1 MGQAA
6 EQEVE
11 TFLAAGG
18 GFRPSSPTY
27 PHPHDKPFD
36 PTKTYKDPNAPP
48 LPVSHDPHGALRASS
63 CSVYGSNPEG
73 GGGGGAQ
80 DSSEDEEE
88 NRSPPDGPGKRAI
101 VVKTQPADD

>member
-73 GGGGGAQ
+73 GGGGRLRRTRARTRRRTVPRRM
-80 DSSEDEEE
+80 DPASAPSS
-88 NRSPPDGPGKRAI
+88 
-101 VVKTQPADD
+101 

>member
-1 MGQAA
+1 VAQAA

-11 TFLAAGG
+11 AFLAAGG

-48 LPVSHDPHGALRASS
+48 LPVSHDPHGALRASR
-63 CSVYGSNPEG
+63 CSVYGSDPEG
-73 GGGGGAQ
+73 GEVRRTRARTRRRTVPRRM
-80 DSSEDEEE
+80 DLASAPSS
-88 NRSPPDGPGKRAI
+88 
-101 VVKTQPADD
+101 

>member
-73 GGGGGAQ
+73 GGGGVRRTRARTRRRTVPRRM
-80 DSSEDEEE
+80 DPASAPSS
-88 NRSPPDGPGKRAI
+88 
-101 VVKTQPADD
+101 